1 MPPPTVSKATTDEPN
16 LHDLLGIKKN
26 QQSIEEDLLVDPAL
40 LAGKG
45 VKSKRESRRD
55 TNFFGDL

>member
-1 MPPPTVSKATTDEPN
+1 VPPPTVSKAATDEPN

-26 QQSIEEDLLVDPAL
+26 KQSIEEDLLVDPAL

-45 VKSKRESRRD
+45 VKSKRESKKD

>member
-1 MPPPTVSKATTDEPN
+1 M
-16 LHDLLGIKKN
+16 HDLLGIKKN
-26 QQSIEEDLLVDPAL
+26 KQSIEEDLLVDPAL

-45 VKSKRESRRD
+45 VKSKRESKKD